1 MFSKTKALL
10 EDIKLHHTIFALP
23 FAFMSAFIA
32 SEGLPSINKIIWIL
46 LAMIGARNA
55 AMAYNRIVDE
65 KYDALNPRTKNRA
78 LPSKKISRQGYIFFI
93 LGAIVLFI
101 FSAYQLN
108 HLAFL
113 LSPVALTII
122 FFYSWTKRF
131 TAYSHFFLGLALSI
145 APVGAWVAI
154 REEITIIPMILG
166 AAVIFWLAG
175 FDIIY
180 ACQDV
185 NFDKQT
191 GLFSIP
197 EKFGVEKAL
206 KLSSLFHLIMVSLLM
221 LLLFTK
227 QLGWVYL
234 SGIIIVSALLLYEHS
249 IVSPNDLSKVN
260 VAFFNINGQI
270 SVLLMVLTI
279 IDCTFI

>member
-1 MFSKTKALL
+1 
-10 EDIKLHHTIFALP
+10 
-23 FAFMSAFIA
+23 
-32 SEGLPSINKIIWIL
+32 
-46 LAMIGARNA
+46 
-55 AMAYNRIVDE
+55 MACNRIADA

-78 LPSKKISRQGYIFFI
+78 LPSKKISRQSYLFF
-93 LGAIVLFI
+93 LLSSAALFI

-113 LSPVALTII
+113 VSPVALGII

-131 TAYSHFFLGLALSI
+131 TVYSHFFLGLALSL

-154 REEITIIPMILG
+154 REEITITPIILG

-180 ACQDV
+180 ACQDIDY
-185 NFDKQT
+185 DKQA
-191 GLFSIP
+191 GLLSIP

-206 KLSSLFHLIMVSLLM
+206 KLSSLFHLIMVFFLM
-221 LLLFTK
+221 LLLITK

-234 SGIIIVSALLLYEHS
+234 SGIIIVSVLLIYEHS
-249 IVSPNDLSKVN
+249 IVRPNDLSKGN
-260 VAFFNINGQI
+260 VAFFNINGQV
-270 SVLLMVLTI
+270 SSLLMILTI
-279 IDCTFI
+279 IDCTLV

>member
-1 MFSKTKALL
+1 MFSKIKILF
-10 EDIKLHHTIFALP
+10 EDIKFSHTVFALP
-23 FAFMSAFIA
+23 FALMSAFIA
-32 SEGLPSINKIIWIL
+32 SEGLPSMNKIIWVL
-46 LAMIGARNA
+46 LAMVGARSA
-55 AMAYNRIVDE
+55 AMACNRIVDA

-78 LPSKKISRQGYIFFI
+78 LPSKKINRQSYLFFL
-93 LGAIVLFI
+93 LGSIALFV

-108 HLAFL
+108 SLAFF
-113 LSPVALTII
+113 LSPVALSIV

-131 TAYSHFFLGLALSI
+131 TVYSHFYLGLALSL
-145 APVGAWVAI
+145 APVGAWVAV
-154 REEITIIPMILG
+154 REDITITPLILG

-180 ACQDV
+180 ACQDIE
-185 NFDKQT
+185 FDKQA
-191 GLFSIP
+191 GLLSIP

-206 KLSSLFHLIMVSLLM
+206 KLSSLFHLIMVTFLM
-221 LLLFTK
+221 LLLLTK

-249 IVSPNDLSKVN
+249 IVRPNDLSKIN
-260 VAFFNINGQI
+260 VAFFNVNGQI

-279 IDCTFI
+279 IDCTLV

>member
-1 MFSKTKALL
+1 MFSKIKILF
-10 EDIKLHHTIFALP
+10 EDIRFSHTVFALP

-32 SEGLPSINKIIWIL
+32 SEGLPSINKIVWIL
-46 LAMIGARNA
+46 LAMAGARSA
-55 AMAYNRIVDE
+55 AMACNRIADA

-78 LPSKKISRQGYIFFI
+78 LPSKKISRQSYLFF
-93 LGAIVLFI
+93 LLSSAALFV

-113 LSPVALTII
+113 LSPVALGII

-131 TAYSHFFLGLALSI
+131 TVYSHFFLGLALSL

-154 REEITIIPMILG
+154 REEITITPIILG

-180 ACQDV
+180 ACQDIDY
-185 NFDKQT
+185 DKQA
-191 GLFSIP
+191 GLLSIP

-206 KLSSLFHLIMVSLLM
+206 KLSSLFHLIMVFFLM
-221 LLLFTK
+221 LLLITK

-234 SGIIIVSALLLYEHS
+234 SGIIIVSVLLIYEHS
-249 IVSPNDLSKVN
+249 IVRPNDLSKVN
-260 VAFFNINGQI
+260 VAFFNINGQVSI
-270 SVLLMVLTI
+270 LLMILTI
-279 IDCTFI
+279 IDCTLV